1 MAKPPPR
8 ERPIES
14 NSDTSVFREAMR
26 DVKPLKQPARVDA
39 SIAPAPRRRNPA
51 RHAHEEAVRDMPL
64 LPDSAPPDEPDGP
77 VSFRRPGVREQVMRQ
92 LRRGAFPIE
101 DELDLHG
108 LNQAQARDS
117 LAQFLSFNRDAGRR
131 CVRIIHGKGTRS
143 GSRGPI
149 LKLAV
154 RAWLKRHADVVAFT
168 SARPIDGG
176 SGAMYVLL
184 HA

>member
-14 NSDTSVFREAMR
+14 AGDASMFREAMR

-39 SIAPAPRRRNPA
+39 SRPPAPRRRSVA
-51 RHAHEEAVRDMPL
+51 QDAAARDMPL
-64 LPDSAPPDEPDGP
+64 LPDSVAADEPAAP
-77 VSFRRPGVREQVMRQ
+77 ASFRRPGVRDQVMRQ

-117 LAQFLSFNRDAGRR
+117 LAQFLSFSRDAGRR

-143 GSRGPI
+143 GARGPV
-149 LKLAV
+149 LKIAV
-154 RAWLKRHADVVAFT
+154 MAWLERHADVVAFT

-176 SGAMYVLL
+176 TGAVYVLL
-184 HA
+184 RA